1 VSGRLFLVKY
11 GEVSLKK
18 GNRPTFMRA
27 LRLAIRRRLPGSSVY
42 ESWHRIYVECRDD
55 DAPAAAEVLRQTFG
69 LVAYGEAVRA
79 SKEMPAISD
88 AAATLAAS
96 FVAAGLGTRFKV
108 EVRRADKRFP
118 LTSYQ
123 IACELGDRILRDVPG
138 LRVDVHHPQWV
149 LAVEIREEAYLYGP
163 ESPGPGGLPVGC
175 SGKGVLLL
183 SGGIDSPVAGWM
195 MAKRG
200 LGLEAAYFHT
210 PPFTSDEAK
219 EKVVALTRILAGW
232 DPRIQLH
239 VVPLTAFV
247 ARIRERAPEE
257 ETTLLMRAGM
267 MRAAGELARRRG
279 VGCLVTGESLG
290 QVASQTVES
299 IGFTGSRTD
308 LPVFRPLCGMDK
320 EEIVGVARR
329 IGTFETSTLPYD
341 DCCVL
346 FSPVHPLI
354 RPDRARMEASWN
366 GLDADT
372 LLTEA
377 IERIETIRV

>member
-1 VSGRLFLVKY
+1 
-11 GEVSLKK
+11 
-18 GNRPTFMRA
+18 
-27 LRLAIRRRLPGSSVY
+27 VY
-42 ESWHRIYVECRDD
+42 ESWHRIYVECRDR

-69 LVAYGEAVRA
+69 LVSYCEAVRA
-79 SKEMPAISD
+79 PKEMPAISD
-88 AAATLAAS
+88 AAAALAAS
-96 FVAAGLGTRFKV
+96 FVARLGTRFKV
-108 EVRRADKRFP
+108 EVRRADKGFP
-118 LTSYQ
+118 LNSYQ
-123 IACELGDRILRDVPG
+123 VACELGDRILRDVPG
-138 LRVDVHHPQWV
+138 VQVDVHQPQWV

-175 SGKGVLLL
+175 SGTGVLLL

-200 LGLEAAYFHT
+200 LGLEAVYFHT
-210 PPFTSDEAK
+210 PPFTSAEAK
-219 EKVVALTRILAGW
+219 EKVIALARILAGW
-232 DPRIQLH
+232 EPRIQLH

-247 ARIRERAPEE
+247 ARVRERAPEE

-267 MRAAGELARRRG
+267 MRAAGDLARRRG
-279 VGCLVTGESLG
+279 AACLVTGESLG

-299 IGFTGSRTD
+299 IAFTGSRTD

-320 EEIVGVARR
+320 VEIVGLARR

-354 RPDRARMEASWN
+354 RPDRAHMETSWN
-366 GLDADT
+366 GLEADA
-372 LLTEA
+372 LLAEA
-377 IERIETIRV
+377 LREVETIKV

>member
-1 VSGRLFLVKY
+1 MSDRLFLVKY

-42 ESWHRIYVECRDD
+42 ESWHRIYVECRDR

-69 LVAYGEAVRA
+69 LVSYGEAVRA
-79 SKEMPAISD
+79 PKEMPAISD
-88 AAATLAAS
+88 AAAGLAAS

-138 LRVDVHHPQWV
+138 LKVDVHQPEWV

-175 SGKGVLLL
+175 SGRGVLLL

-210 PPFTSDEAK
+210 PPFTSGEAR
-219 EKVVALTRILAGW
+219 EKVIALTRILAGW
-232 DPRIQLH
+232 DPRILLH

-267 MRAAGELARRRG
+267 MRAAGILAHRRDA
-279 VGCLVTGESLG
+279 GCLVTGESLG

-299 IGFTGSRTD
+299 IGFTGSRID

-320 EEIVGVARR
+320 EEIIGLARR

-354 RPDRARMEASWN
+354 RPDRAHMEASWN

-372 LLTEA
+372 LLAEA
-377 IERIETIRV
+377 LERVETIRL

>member
-1 VSGRLFLVKY
+1 MSARLFLVKY

-18 GNRPTFMRA
+18 GNRPSFLRA

-42 ESWHRIYVECRDD
+42 ESWHRIYIECREE
-55 DAPAAAEVLRQTFG
+55 DAAAAAEVLGRTFG
-69 LVAYGEAVRA
+69 LVAYSEARRTA
-79 SKEMPAISD
+79 KELPAIRE
-88 AAATLAAS
+88 AAAALAAS
-96 FVAAGLGTRFKV
+96 FVAAGMGGTFKV

-123 IACELGDRILRDVPG
+123 VACDLGDVILRAVPG
-138 LRVDVHHPQWV
+138 LRVDVHEPEWV
-149 LAVEIREEAYLYGP
+149 LAVEIREDAYLYGP
-163 ESPGPGGLPVGC
+163 ESAGPGGLPVGC
-175 SGKGVLLL
+175 SGRGILLL

-200 LGLEAAYFHT
+200 LALEAAYFHT
-210 PPFTSDEAK
+210 PPFTSTEAR
-219 EKVVALTRILAGW
+219 EKVVSLARILAAW
-232 DPRIQLH
+232 DPRIRLH

-267 MRAAGELARRRG
+267 MRAAGMLARRRG
-279 VGCLVTGESLG
+279 AGCLVTGESLG
-290 QVASQTVES
+290 QVASQTLES
-299 IGFTGSRTD
+299 MGFTGSRTD

-320 EEIVGVARR
+320 EEIVALARR

-341 DCCVL
+341 DCCVI

-354 RPDRARMEASWN
+354 RPDRARMDASWN
-366 GLDADT
+366 GLEADR
-372 LLTEA
+372 LLEEA
-377 IERIETIRV
+377 LAGTETIEV

>member
-1 VSGRLFLVKY
+1 MSGRLFLVKY

-42 ESWHRIYVECRDD
+42 ESWHRIYVECRDR

-69 LVAYGEAVRA
+69 LVSYCEAVRTP
-79 SKEMPAISD
+79 KEMPAISD
-88 AAATLAAS
+88 AAAALAAS

-108 EVRRADKRFP
+108 EVRRADKGFP
-118 LTSYQ
+118 LNSYQ
-123 IACELGDRILRDVPG
+123 VACDLGERILRDVPG
-138 LRVDVHHPQWV
+138 VQVDVHEPEWV

-175 SGKGVLLL
+175 SGTGVLLL

-200 LGLEAAYFHT
+200 LGLEAVYFHT
-210 PPFTSDEAK
+210 PPFTSAEAK
-219 EKVVALTRILAGW
+219 DKVVALARILAGW
-232 DPRIQLH
+232 EPRIRLH

-247 ARIRERAPEE
+247 ARVRERAPEE

-267 MRAAGELARRRG
+267 MRAAGDLARRRG
-279 VGCLVTGESLG
+279 AGCLVTGESLG

-299 IGFTGSRTD
+299 IAFTGSRTD

-320 EEIVGVARR
+320 VEIVGLARR
-329 IGTFETSTLPYD
+329 IGTFETSALPYD

-354 RPDRARMEASWN
+354 RPDRQRMEASWN
-366 GLDADT
+366 GLEADA
-372 LLTEA
+372 LLAEA
-377 IERIETIRV
+377 LRGAETIKL

>member
-1 VSGRLFLVKY
+1 MSGRLFLVKY

-18 GNRPTFMRA
+18 GNRPSFMRA

-42 ESWHRIYVECRDD
+42 ESWHRIYVECRDA
-55 DAPAAAEVLRQTFG
+55 DAAVAADVLRRTFG
-69 LVAYGEAVRA
+69 LVSYSQALRVP
-79 SKEMPAISD
+79 KQMPAISD
-88 AAATLAAS
+88 AAAGLAAS
-96 FVAAGLGTRFKV
+96 FAEAGLGTRFKV
-108 EVRRADKRFP
+108 EVRRADKQFP

-123 IACELGDRILRDVPG
+123 VACELGERILHDVPG
-138 LRVDVHHPQWV
+138 LRVDVHEPEWV
-149 LAVEIREEAYLYGP
+149 LAVEIREETYLYGP

-200 LGLEAAYFHT
+200 LGLEAVYFHT
-210 PPFTSDEAK
+210 PPFVSAEAK
-219 EKVVALTRILAGW
+219 AKVVALARILAGW

-247 ARIRERAPEE
+247 ARLRERAPEE

-267 MRAAGELARRRG
+267 MRAAGDLARRRG
-279 VGCLVTGESLG
+279 AGCLVTGESLG

-299 IGFTGSRTD
+299 ISFTGSRTD

-320 EEIVGVARR
+320 VEIVGLARR
-329 IGTFETSTLPYD
+329 IGTFETSALPYD

-366 GLDADT
+366 GLDADA
-372 LLTEA
+372 LLAEA
-377 IERIETIRV
+377 LQGVETIDL

>member
-1 VSGRLFLVKY
+1 MNSRLFLVKY

-42 ESWHRIYVECRDD
+42 ESWHRIYVECRDE
-55 DAPAAAEVLRQTFG
+55 DAPAAAEVLRRTFG
-69 LVAYGEAVRA
+69 LVSFGEAFRVA
-79 SKEMPAISD
+79 KEMPAISD
-88 AAATLAAS
+88 AAAGLAAS
-96 FVAAGLGTRFKV
+96 FVAAGLGTRFKI
-108 EVRRADKRFP
+108 EVRRADKSFP

-123 IACELGDRILRDVPG
+123 VACELGDRILRDVPG
-138 LRVDVHHPQWV
+138 LQVDVHRPAWV
-149 LAVEIREEAYLYGP
+149 LAVEIREDAYLYGP
-163 ESPGPGGLPVGC
+163 GSPGPGGLPVGC
-175 SGKGVLLL
+175 SGTGVLLL

-200 LGLEAAYFHT
+200 LGLEAVYFDT
-210 PPFTSDEAK
+210 PPFTSAEAR
-219 EKVVALTRILAGW
+219 EKVTALARILAGW
-232 DPRIQLH
+232 DPRIRLH

-257 ETTLLMRAGM
+257 ETTLLVRAGM
-267 MRAAGELARRRG
+267 MRAADEIARHRG
-279 VGCLVTGESLG
+279 AGCLVTGESLG

-320 EEIVGVARR
+320 EEIVALARR

-354 RPDRARMEASWN
+354 RPDRAHMEASWN
-366 GLDADT
+366 GLEADA
-372 LLTEA
+372 LLAEA
-377 IERIETIRV
+377 VGRVETIRV

>member
-42 ESWHRIYVECRDD
+42 ESWHRIYVECRDAD
-55 DAPAAAEVLRQTFG
+55 AAAAADVLRRTFG
-69 LVAYGEAVRA
+69 LVSYSEALRVT
-79 SKEMPAISD
+79 KQMPAISD
-88 AAATLAAS
+88 AAAGLAAS

-108 EVRRADKRFP
+108 EVRRADKGFP
-118 LTSYQ
+118 LNSYQ
-123 IACELGDRILRDVPG
+123 VACELGDRILRDVPG
-138 LRVDVHHPQWV
+138 LRVNVHEPEWV
-149 LAVEIREEAYLYGP
+149 LAVEIREQTYLYGP

-200 LGLEAAYFHT
+200 LGIEAVYFHT
-210 PPFTSDEAK
+210 PPFVSVEAK
-219 EKVVALTRILAGW
+219 EKVVALARVLAGW
-232 DPRIQLH
+232 EPRIQLH

-247 ARIRERAPEE
+247 ARVRERAPEE

-267 MRAAGELARRRG
+267 MRAAGDLARRRG
-279 VGCLVTGESLG
+279 AGCLVTGESLG

-299 IGFTGSRTD
+299 IAFTGSRTD

-320 EEIVGVARR
+320 VEIVELARR
-329 IGTFETSTLPYD
+329 IGTFETSALPYD

-366 GLDADT
+366 GLEADA
-372 LLTEA
+372 LLAEA
-377 IERIETIRV
+377 VRGMETIKV

>member
-42 ESWHRIYVECRDD
+42 ESWHRIYVECRDG

-69 LVAYGEAVRA
+69 LVAYCEAVRA
-79 SKEMPAISD
+79 PKEMPAISD
-88 AAATLAAS
+88 AAAALAAS
-96 FVAAGLGTRFKV
+96 FVARLGTRFKV

-138 LRVDVHHPQWV
+138 VQVDVHQPQWV

-175 SGKGVLLL
+175 SGTGVLLL

-210 PPFTSDEAK
+210 PPFTSAEAK
-219 EKVVALTRILAGW
+219 EKVTALARILAGW
-232 DPRIQLH
+232 EPRIVLH

-267 MRAAGELARRRG
+267 MRAASCLARRRG
-279 VGCLVTGESLG
+279 AGCLVTGESLG

-320 EEIVGVARR
+320 EEIIGLARR

-354 RPDRARMEASWN
+354 RPDRQHMELSWN
-366 GLDADT
+366 GLEADA
-372 LLTEA
+372 LLAEA
-377 IERIETIRV
+377 LERAETIRL

>member
-42 ESWHRIYVECRDD
+42 ESWHRIYVECRDE
-55 DAPAAAEVLRQTFG
+55 DAPAAAEVLRRTFG
-69 LVAYGEAVRA
+69 LVSYGEAIRVP
-79 SKEMPAISD
+79 KEMPAISD
-88 AAATLAAS
+88 AAAGLAAS
-96 FVAAGLGTRFKV
+96 FVAAGLGSRFKV

-138 LRVDVHHPQWV
+138 LRVDVHQPEWV
-149 LAVEIREEAYLYGP
+149 LQVEIREEAYLYGP

-175 SGKGVLLL
+175 SGRGVLLL

-210 PPFTSDEAK
+210 PPFTAAEAK
-219 EKVVALTRILAGW
+219 EKVVALARILSGW

-239 VVPLTAFV
+239 IVPLTAFV
-247 ARIRERAPEE
+247 TRIRERAPDE

-279 VGCLVTGESLG
+279 AGCLVTGESLG

-299 IGFTGSRTD
+299 MAFTGSRTD

-320 EEIVGVARR
+320 EEIIALARK

-366 GLDADT
+366 GLDADA
-372 LLTEA
+372 LLAEA
-377 IERIETIRV
+377 LERVETIKV

>member
-1 VSGRLFLVKY
+1 MSTRLFLVKY

-18 GNRPTFMRA
+18 GNRPAFMRA

-42 ESWHRIYVECRDD
+42 ESWHRIYVECRDE
-55 DAPAAAEVLRQTFG
+55 DAPAAAEVLRRTFG
-69 LVAYGEAVRA
+69 LVSYSEAVRTPKRMEDIA
-79 SKEMPAISD
+79 D
-88 AAATLAAS
+88 AASGLAAS
-96 FVAAGLGTRFKV
+96 FAARLGSRFKV
-108 EVRRADKRFP
+108 EVRRADKSFP

-123 IACELGDRILRDVPG
+123 IACQLGDRILRDVPG
-138 LRVDVHHPQWV
+138 LTVDVHEPAWV

-163 ESPGPGGLPVGC
+163 ETPGPGGLPVGC
-175 SGKGVLLL
+175 SGRGMLLL

-200 LGLEAAYFHT
+200 LALEVVHFHT
-210 PPFTSDEAK
+210 PPFTSAEAR
-219 EKVVALTRILAGW
+219 EKVVELARILAGW
-232 DPRIQLH
+232 DPRLRLH
-239 VVPLTAFV
+239 VVPLTELV
-247 ARIRERAPEE
+247 ARIRDRAPEE

-267 MRAAGELARRRG
+267 MRAAGELARRG
-279 VGCLVTGESLG
+279 GAGCLVTGESLG

-299 IGFTGSRTD
+299 MAFTGSRTD

-320 EEIVGVARR
+320 DEIVTLARR

-354 RPDRARMEASWN
+354 RPDRERMEASWN
-366 GLDADT
+366 GLDADA
-372 LLTEA
+372 LIADALG
-377 IERIETIRV
+377 RLETIRP

>member
-1 VSGRLFLVKY
+1 VNGRLFLVKY

-42 ESWHRIYVECRDD
+42 ESWHRIYVECRDG
-55 DAPAAAEVLRQTFG
+55 DAAAAAEVLRRTFG
-69 LVAYGEAVRA
+69 VVAFGEAVRVP
-79 SKEMPAISD
+79 KEMPAISD
-88 AAATLAAS
+88 AAAGLAAS
-96 FVAAGLGTRFKV
+96 FVQAGLGGRFKA

-123 IACELGDRILRDVPG
+123 VACELGDRILRDVPG
-138 LRVDVHHPQWV
+138 LRVDVHRPEWV
-149 LAVEIREEAYLYGP
+149 LAVEIREQAYLYGP

-175 SGKGVLLL
+175 SGRGVLLL

-210 PPFTSDEAK
+210 PPFTSAEAK
-219 EKVVALTRILAGW
+219 EKVIALARVLAGW

-247 ARIRERAPEE
+247 ARIRERAPDE

-279 VGCLVTGESLG
+279 AGCLVTGESLG

-299 IGFTGSRTD
+299 MAFTGSRTD

-320 EEIVGVARR
+320 EEIIAIARR

-354 RPDRARMEASWN
+354 RPDRARMSASWDR
-366 GLDADT
+366 LDADA
-372 LLTEA
+372 LLVEA
-377 IERIETIRV
+377 LEGVETVRV

>member
-1 VSGRLFLVKY
+1 MSTRLFLVKY

-42 ESWHRIYVECRDD
+42 ESWHRIYVECRDA

-69 LVAYGEAVRA
+69 LVSYGEAVRA
-79 SKEMPAISD
+79 PKDMSAIAD
-88 AAATLAAS
+88 AAEALAAS
-96 FVAAGLGTRFKV
+96 FVAAGLGSRFKV
-108 EVRRADKRFP
+108 EVRRADKSFP

-123 IACELGDRILRDVPG
+123 IACELGDRILRTAPG
-138 LRVDVHHPQWV
+138 VSVDVHEPEWV
-149 LAVEIREEAYLYGP
+149 LAVEIREDAYLYGP

-210 PPFTSDEAK
+210 PPFTSGEARD
-219 EKVVALTRILAGW
+219 KVISLARILAGW
-232 DPRIQLH
+232 EPRILLH
-239 VVPLTAFV
+239 VVPLTAFT

-267 MRAAGELARRRG
+267 MRIAGLLARRRG
-279 VGCLVTGESLG
+279 AGCLVTGESLG
-290 QVASQTVES
+290 QVASQTLES

-320 EEIVGVARR
+320 GEIIGLARR

-354 RPDRARMEASWN
+354 RPDRTRMEASWD
-366 GLDADT
+366 GLEADGI
-372 LLTEA
+372 LDQALEG
-377 IERIETIRV
+377 IETIRV

>member
-1 VSGRLFLVKY
+1 MSRRLFLVRY

-18 GNRPTFMRA
+18 GNRPAFMRA
-27 LRLAIRRRLPGSSVY
+27 LRLAIRRRLPGSTVY
-42 ESWHRIYVECRDD
+42 ESWHRIYVECAAE
-55 DAPAAAEVLRQTFG
+55 DADAAAEVLRRTFG
-69 LVAYGEAVRA
+69 LVSYGEALRVA
-79 SKEMPAISD
+79 KDLSAIAD
-88 AAATLAAS
+88 AAARLAAS

-138 LRVDVHHPQWV
+138 VRVDVHQPEWV

-163 ESPGPGGLPVGC
+163 PSSGPGGLPAGC
-175 SGKGVLLL
+175 SGKGILLL

-200 LGLEAAYFHT
+200 LALEAVYFHT
-210 PPFTSDEAK
+210 PPFTSTEARD
-219 EKVVALTRILAGW
+219 KVAGLAKVLAGW
-232 DPRIQLH
+232 VPGILLH
-239 VVPLTAFV
+239 VVPITAFV
-247 ARIRERAPEE
+247 ARVRERAPEE

-267 MRAAGELARRRG
+267 MRAAADLARRRRA
-279 VGCLVTGESLG
+279 GCLVTGESLG
-290 QVASQTVES
+290 QVASQTLES
-299 IGFTGSRTD
+299 IDFTGSRTD

-320 EEIVGVARR
+320 EEIVSMARK
-329 IGTFETSTLPYD
+329 IGTFEVSTIPYD

-346 FSPVHPLI
+346 FSPAHPLI

-366 GLDADT
+366 GLDADGLLAEALGSLET
-372 LLTEA
+372 L
-377 IERIETIRV
+377 RV

>member
-42 ESWHRIYVECRDD
+42 ESWHRIYVECRDA
-55 DAPAAAEVLRQTFG
+55 DAAAAAEVLRRTFG
-69 LVAYGEAVRA
+69 LVSYSEALRVA
-79 SKEMPAISD
+79 KEMPAIAD
-88 AAATLAAS
+88 AAAGLAAS

-108 EVRRADKRFP
+108 EVRRADKGFP
-118 LTSYQ
+118 LNSYQ
-123 IACELGDRILRDVPG
+123 VACELGDRILRDVPG
-138 LRVDVHHPQWV
+138 LRVDVHEPEWV
-149 LAVEIREEAYLYGP
+149 LAVEIREQTYLYGP
-163 ESPGPGGLPVGC
+163 ESSGPGGLPVGC

-200 LGLEAAYFHT
+200 LGIEAVYFHT
-210 PPFTSDEAK
+210 PPFVSVEAK
-219 EKVVALTRILAGW
+219 EKVVALARILAGW
-232 DPRIQLH
+232 EPHIRLH

-247 ARIRERAPEE
+247 ARVRERAPEE

-267 MRAAGELARRRG
+267 MRAAGDLARRRG
-279 VGCLVTGESLG
+279 AGCLVTGESLG

-299 IGFTGSRTD
+299 IAFTGSRTD

-320 EEIVGVARR
+320 VEIVELARR
-329 IGTFETSTLPYD
+329 IGTFETSALPYD

-354 RPDRARMEASWN
+354 RPDQARMIASWN
-366 GLDADT
+366 GLEADA
-372 LLTEA
+372 LLAEA
-377 IERIETIRV
+377 VRGVETIEV

>member
-42 ESWHRIYVECRDD
+42 ESWHRIYVECRDE

-69 LVAYGEAVRA
+69 LVSFGEAVRA
-79 SKEMPAISD
+79 PKEMTAISD
-88 AAATLAAS
+88 AAASLAAS

-118 LTSYQ
+118 LNSYQ

-138 LRVDVHHPQWV
+138 LAVDVHQPQWV
-149 LAVEIREEAYLYGP
+149 LAVEIREEVYLYGP

-175 SGKGVLLL
+175 SGKGMLLL

-200 LGLEAAYFHT
+200 LGLEAVHFHT
-210 PPFTSDEAK
+210 PPFTSAEAR
-219 EKVVALTRILAGW
+219 EKVIALTRILAGW

-239 VVPLTAFV
+239 IVPFTAFV

-279 VGCLVTGESLG
+279 AGCLVTGESLG
-290 QVASQTVES
+290 QVASQTVDS
-299 IGFTGSRTD
+299 ISFTGSRTD

-320 EEIVGVARR
+320 EEIVNLARR
-329 IGTFETSTLPYD
+329 VGTFETSTLPFD

-354 RPDRARMEASWN
+354 RPDRARMEASWG
-366 GLDADT
+366 GLDGDA
-372 LLTEA
+372 LLAEA
-377 IERIETIRV
+377 LERTETIRI

>member
-1 VSGRLFLVKY
+1 MSGRLFLVKY

-42 ESWHRIYVECRDD
+42 ESWHRIYVECRDR

-69 LVAYGEAVRA
+69 LVSYCEAVRTP
-79 SKEMPAISD
+79 KEMPAISD
-88 AAATLAAS
+88 AAAALAAS

-108 EVRRADKRFP
+108 EARRADKGFP
-118 LTSYQ
+118 LSSYR

-138 LRVDVHHPQWV
+138 VQVDVHQPQWV

-175 SGKGVLLL
+175 SGTGVLLL

-200 LGLEAAYFHT
+200 LGLEAVYFHT
-210 PPFTSDEAK
+210 PPFTSAEAK
-219 EKVVALTRILAGW
+219 EKVISLARILAGW
-232 DPRIQLH
+232 EPRIRLH

-247 ARIRERAPEE
+247 ARVRERAPEE

-267 MRAAGELARRRG
+267 MRAAGDLARRRG
-279 VGCLVTGESLG
+279 AGCLVTGESLG

-299 IGFTGSRTD
+299 IAFTGSRTD

-320 EEIVGVARR
+320 VEIVGLARR
-329 IGTFETSTLPYD
+329 IGTFETSALPYD

-354 RPDRARMEASWN
+354 RPDREHMEASWN
-366 GLDADT
+366 GLEADA
-372 LLTEA
+372 LLAEA
-377 IERIETIRV
+377 LRGVETIKV